1 MEQPIWFASSL
12 GFRLAHECRVHV
24 FASDFMQV
32 ADMSSLGAFLT
43 LLYAIWM
50 ARNELCFKEEAS
62 TLEQILTHAASLTPL
77 PPLEGPMVQQVHRP
91 HTWSRP
97 HPGTFK
103 INFDAAMAPTGDV
116 GFGLVARNSR
126 GEVLAAACSSHGP
139 ATSSFL
145 AEGLSFRWTL
155 GLAMDLGFRRVVL
168 ETDCLLL
175 YEAWKRRSGCSIL
188 DSLILDCRRLSSGFD
203 AFDFSFVRRSGNS
216 VADALAKRSFTL
228 SVFVW
233 IEEIPQDLNGLVQ
246 SDVMVCEPLFLL
258 N

>member
-1 MEQPIWFASSL
+1 MVQPIWFASSL
-12 GFRLAHECRVHV
+12 GFRLAHECRVHEFV
-24 FASDFMQV
+24 SDFMQV

-50 ARNELCFKEEAS
+50 ARNGLCFKEKAS

-77 PPLEGPMVQQVHRP
+77 PPLEGPMVPQVHRP
-91 HTWSRP
+91 NTWSRP

-103 INFDAAMAPTGDV
+103 INFDAAMAPTGDA

-139 ATSSFL
+139 AASSLL
-145 AEGLSFRWTL
+145 AEGLSFRWAL
-155 GLAMDLGFRRVVL
+155 GLAMDLGFRRVVF

-175 YEAWKRRSGCSIL
+175 YEAWKHRGGCSIL

-203 AFDFSFVRRSGNS
+203 AFDFNFIRRTGNS
-216 VADALAKRSFTL
+216 VADALAKRSFIL
-228 SVFVW
+228 GVWVW
-233 IEEIPQDLNGLVQ
+233 IEEIPQDFYGLVQ
-246 SDVMVCEPLFLL
+246 SDVMASEPSVSS
-258 N
+258 